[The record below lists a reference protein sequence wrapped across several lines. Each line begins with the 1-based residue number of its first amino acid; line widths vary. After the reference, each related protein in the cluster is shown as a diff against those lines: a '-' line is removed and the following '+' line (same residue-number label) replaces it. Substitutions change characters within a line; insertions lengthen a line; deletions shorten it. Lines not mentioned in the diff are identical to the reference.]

1 MTAWLLLAP
10 GPSASAEAAESLRHL
25 PTGAVSNAYQ
35 LAPWAQFV
43 AASDA
48 AWWRKYPEAMKFPER
63 YAMAP
68 VGGVERVWSQFGAP
82 CNSGVLAL
90 EGVKMKGAKRVIL
103 VGFDMRGDHFFGRY
117 TNGLTNTSPDRR
129 RADLR
134 QYDPWGNA
142 NRSVDISNCAP
153 NSALNC
159 FPMARIEDVADL
171 QRTAA

>member
-1 MTAWLLLAP
+1 VSVWALFAP
-10 GPSASAEAAESLRHL
+10 GPSASAELAESVRHI

-68 VGGVERVWSQFGAP
+68 VGGVERVWSKFGAP

-90 EGVKMKGAKRVIL
+90 EVVKMKGAKRVIL
-103 VGFDMRGDHFFGRY
+103 LGFDMRGDHFFGRY

-129 RADLR
+129 RAHLR
-134 QYDPWGNA
+134 QYEAWAKA
-142 NRSVDISNCAP
+142 NRDIEVLNATTG
-153 NSALNC
+153 SALTC
-159 FPMARIEDVADL
+159 FPMARIDDVADL

>member
-1 MTAWLLLAP
+1 MTTWALLAP
-10 GPSASAEAAESLRHL
+10 GPSASAELAESIRHL

-90 EGVKMKGAKRVIL
+90 EVVKMKGAKRVIL
-103 VGFDMRGDHFFGRY
+103 LGFDMRGDHFFGRY

-129 RADLR
+129 RAHLR
-134 QYDPWGNA
+134 QYEAWAKA
-142 NRSVDISNCAP
+142 NPDIEVINCTEG
-153 NSALNC
+153 SALTC
-159 FPMARIEDVADL
+159 FPMARIEDAEDL
-171 QRTAA
+171 